1 MTNKKNKHQHMKSI
15 IKVVILLFSISIF
28 SQVEKIEPPFWWSN
42 MKNPELQL
50 VVYGNNIAKY
60 DVSISDNIK
69 IINVR
74 KTENPNYQFIT
85 VSTENINPG
94 NINITLSEKGKKI
107 QTLAYEFKQRRENS
121 SIRDGF
127 DSSDAMYLIMPDR
140 FANGNP
146 NNDSTADT
154 VEKADRTNPGG
165 RHGGDIQGVID
176 HLDYINDLGFTSLWS
191 TPLLEDNEPVY
202 SYHTYA
208 QSDLYKIDSRFGTNE
223 DYKRLASEMHKRD
236 MKLIMDYVTNHW
248 GSKHWMIQDLPTKDW
263 IHYWENGEKGFQRSS
278 YRMSTQFDSNASQ
291 HDSHACMDGWFDT
304 TMPDMNQSNPLL
316 LKYITQNAIWW
327 IEYADL
333 DGFRVDTYSYNDKEA
348 IAKWT
353 KAIMDEYP
361 NFNIVGEVW
370 MHNQSQMAYWQKDSK
385 VGAIDS
391 FNSYLPS
398 VMDFT
403 LHDAVTVMFNEEEKW
418 SWDKGMIRAYDN
430 FTNDFLYPD
439 INNILVFAG
448 NHDTN
453 RINEIY
459 KSDINKYKLVMS
471 LIATVRGIPQFYY
484 GDEIGM
490 LGDKNAKGDG
500 DIRRDFPGGWQ
511 GDAINA
517 FTAQGRTDSQN
528 SYYNFTKK
536 LFNWRKSKDVIHN
549 GKTMQFV
556 PQNNVY
562 VYFRYNDSERVMV
575 VLNNS
580 TDAQSLE
587 LSRFAEMIKESKY
600 GQEILSGK
608 EIKFNGTLKVE
619 AKSSMIIE
627 LK

>member
-69 IINVR
+69 IINIR

-154 VEKADRTNPGG
+154 AEKTDRTNPGG

-263 IHYWENGEKGFQRSS
+263 IHYWEHGEKGFQRSN

-316 LKYITQNAIWW
+316 LKYLIQNAIWW

-353 KAIMDEYP
+353 KAIMYEYP

-459 KSDINKYKLVMS
+459 KSDINKYKLAMS

-511 GDAINA
+511 GDTSNA

-549 GKTMQFV
+549 GRTMQFV

-600 GQEILSGK
+600 GQEILSGN
-608 EIKFNGTLKVE
+608 EIEFNGTLKVE